1 MNFCGI
7 CHQTH
12 AKDACAKNGATTL
25 APNTLPTSKRRWSIY
40 EREPRAMEQKRTRNK
55 AASKE
60 SCKIRVIYI
69 YRMLLSEP
77 DYITCATI
85 MRRLENQFDIR
96 VDRKTIYDDIRS
108 INRILP
114 IQTRPG
120 MKGGF
125 KRWDFSEV

>member
-1 MNFCGI
+1 
-7 CHQTH
+7 
-12 AKDACAKNGATTL
+12 
-25 APNTLPTSKRRWSIY
+25 
-40 EREPRAMEQKRTRNK
+40 MEQKRARNK

-96 VDRKTIYDDIRS
+96 V
-108 INRILP
+108 
-114 IQTRPG
+114 
-120 MKGGF
+120 
-125 KRWDFSEV
+125 